1 MIILGVTMKTKQKLR
16 TFLYIDII
24 VLLLLISYKGY
35 LFIYETDFESGNIE
49 NIKEIQKNVRGDEFS
64 FAVVGNIENSIDVFD
79 KKIINKINNDQEL
92 DFLISVGDAVLNGS
106 EDKYRILNESLK
118 KVEIPYLVGIGDNE
132 VLNDGDD
139 RYYKH
144 FGPFCFSF
152 SLKDSYFI
160 FLDTTGITS
169 IPWQKEWLV
178 KELENSM
185 DYKNK
190 FVFMSKAPFQVT
202 EDDIFSNDKNYIVE
216 KSYRDFLIEIYT
228 RYNIT
233 AVYMNGPELFD
244 SREIKGVKYYVTGGA
259 GGGILSDSYNS
270 FYHFMKVEVTP
281 NEVTYSTIKQETPAK
296 YAVTR
301 RIENLWIF
309 IHSFFYINFINFI
322 IILAFLMFI
331 AIFIYLKVSREK
343 NYYRDFASA
352 DEIIIRDKLNVA
364 MFTNNYLP
372 FIGGVPISIQRLAK
386 GLEKRGHN
394 VFVFAPDYS
403 NSSEDDH
410 SIIRCKLLANLESK
424 KFKFAIVNVFSKAI
438 EEEFKKLNIDVIH
451 THHPFWMGSKGLKLG
466 YKYNLPLVFTYHTRL
481 EKYAHYL
488 PYFQIVFKNIISH
501 EIIRRFSQKC
511 DAIIAPTNTSKE
523 YLENIG
529 VSRNKF
535 ILPTGV
541 DFDNYVLSDDKDL
554 YSIKEKYKPNG
565 EILLCSVSRLSQEKN
580 IYFLLE
586 SIKYIKNRV
595 NIPFKCL
602 IIGDGSERE
611 HIIEYIKR
619 EDLENIII
627 LIGAIPSEEIP
638 QYNMVSDIFIFSS
651 LSETQGMVILEAMAG
666 GCPVVAVRSSGI
678 DDTIRDNFNGF
689 KTKEEVCDWAN
700 KVILL
705 MEDKNLRHKLGKN
718 AIEFA
723 NTFSVDEMAEKME
736 EVYYKLIKKRKN
748 NGDKS

>member
-1 MIILGVTMKTKQKLR
+1 MEKKKKLKM
-16 TFLYIDII
+16 FLYIDII
-24 VLLLLISYKGY
+24 VLLLLILYKGY
-35 LFIYETDFESGNIE
+35 LFIYETDFESENIE
-49 NIKEIQKNVRGDEFS
+49 NIKQIQKNVSGDEFS
-64 FAVVGNIENSIDVFD
+64 FAVVGNIENSIDIFD
-79 KKIINKINNDQEL
+79 KKIIDKINNDQEL
-92 DFLISVGDAVLNGS
+92 DFIISVGDAVLNGS

-118 KVEIPYLVGIGDNE
+118 KLEIPYIIGIGDNE
-132 VLNDGDD
+132 VLNNGDD
-139 RYYKH
+139 RFYKH
-144 FGPFCFSF
+144 FGPFFFSF
-152 SLKDSYFI
+152 CLKDSYFI

-178 KELENSM
+178 KELEHSE

-190 FVFMSKAPFQVT
+190 FVFMSKAPFQVI
-202 EDDIFSNDKNYIVE
+202 EDDMFNDDENYIAE
-216 KSYRDFLIEIYT
+216 KSYRDFLIETYT
-228 RYNIT
+228 KYNIT
-233 AVYMNGPELFD
+233 AVFMNGPELFD
-244 SREIKGVKYYVTGGA
+244 SKEIKGVKYYVTGGA
-259 GGGILSDSYNS
+259 GGGILSDTHNS
-270 FYHFMKVEVTP
+270 FYHFMKVGVNP
-281 NEVTYSTIKQETPAK
+281 NEVSYSTVKQETPAK
-296 YAVTR
+296 YAMTR
-301 RIENLWIF
+301 RIENVWIF

-322 IILAFLMFI
+322 IIIALLMFI
-331 AIFIYLKVSREK
+331 AIFIYLKVSKEK
-343 NYYRDFASA
+343 NYYRDFEST
-352 DEIIIRDKLNVA
+352 DDIVIRDKLNIA

-372 FIGGVPISIQRLAK
+372 FIGGVPISIQRLVK
-386 GLEKRGHN
+386 GLKKRGHN

-403 NSSEDDH
+403 DSSEDEH
-410 SIIRCKLLANLESK
+410 NIIRCKLLADLESK
-424 KFKFAIVNVFSKAI
+424 KFKFAISNVFSKEI
-438 EEEFKKLNIDVIH
+438 EKEFSKLNIDVIH
-451 THHPFWMGSKGLKLG
+451 THHPFWMGGKGLKLG
-466 YKYNLPLVFTYHTRL
+466 YKYNLPTVFTYHTRL

-488 PYFQIVFKNIISH
+488 PYFQLVFKNIISH

-529 VSRNKF
+529 VSREKF

-541 DFDNYVLSDDKDL
+541 DFDNFIFSSNKDIN
-554 YSIKEKYKPNG
+554 YIKEKYKSNG

-586 SIKYIKNRV
+586 SIKYIRNHV
-595 NIPFKCL
+595 SIPFKCL

-619 EDLENIII
+619 EGLENIII

-638 QYNMVSDIFIFSS
+638 KYNMASDIFIFSS

-705 MEDKNLRHKLGKN
+705 MEDKNLRDEFGKN

-723 NTFSVDEMAEKME
+723 NTFSINEMAEKME
-736 EVYYKLIKKRKN
+736 EVYYKLIKKRKKKN
-748 NGDKS
+748 